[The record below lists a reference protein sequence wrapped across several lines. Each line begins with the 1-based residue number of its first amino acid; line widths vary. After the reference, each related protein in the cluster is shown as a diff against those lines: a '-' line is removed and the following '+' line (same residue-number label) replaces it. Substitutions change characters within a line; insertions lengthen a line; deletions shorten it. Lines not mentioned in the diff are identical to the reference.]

1 MPQERTLDLHS
12 HTTASDGD
20 HSPTELI
27 AHAKEV
33 GLTAI
38 AVTDHDTLAGLGE
51 AIEAGK
57 RYGVE
62 VIPGIELSG
71 EIDYGQCHILGLLV
85 QPDSVL
91 MKTRL
96 HEVLHNRRLR
106 NEKIM
111 AKIQAQGVDATLE
124 EVEAESG
131 GEVIARPHFAKVL
144 LKKGF
149 VSSMQEA
156 FDKHLTPGGT
166 FYVDRVRL
174 SPEECIALIH
184 QAGGVAI
191 LAHPNNLKRDPLATE
206 AKICELMAVGLDGF
220 EARYNLHTPED
231 NNRYL
236 ELAERL
242 GAVTSG
248 GSDFHGSSVKPKVFL
263 GHVEGEKP
271 APNTVLDALKAYQE
285 QRLSRL

>member
-1 MPQERTLDLHS
+1 MPEDRTIDLHS

-27 AHAKEV
+27 AHAKEI

-38 AVTDHDTLAGLGE
+38 AVTDHDTLAGLEE
-51 AIEAGK
+51 AIEAGQ

-62 VIPGIELSG
+62 VVPGIELSA

-85 QPDSVL
+85 EPDSQIVRN
-91 MKTRL
+91 RL
-96 HEVLHNRRLR
+96 DEVLNNRRLR

-111 AKIQAQGVDATLE
+111 AKIRAHGVDATLE

-131 GEVIARPHFAKVL
+131 GEVVARPHFAKVL

-149 VSSMQEA
+149 VASMQEA

-191 LAHPNNLKRDPLATE
+191 LAHPNNLKRDPIATE
-206 AKICELMAVGLDGF
+206 AKIRELMAVGLDGF
-220 EARYNLHTPED
+220 EARYNLHTPEE
-231 NNRYL
+231 NRYYL

-248 GSDFHGSSVKPKVFL
+248 GSDFHGATVKPKVFL
-263 GHVEGEKP
+263 GHVEGELP
-271 APNTVLDALKAYQE
+271 APHAVLETLKRHRE
-285 QRLSRL
+285 QSRSQG